1 MPENNNQ
8 NVHLEISEGF
18 LKRLNTIR
26 NLPTLPVII
35 QKLGK
40 EVRNPRSDAKKVARI
55 IEDDPAMM
63 ARILKVVNSAFYA
76 GVEPVTSIQL
86 AVARIG
92 MTAVGNIAMSTA
104 VFSAFGKAGATD
116 FDRKEFWRHS
126 ICTGIAAGVLYDR
139 VRSAIPSRFTKDV
152 LHLAGL
158 LHDIGKIV
166 FDQYFHAEF
175 MEAIKN
181 GQAEQVSLLDSET
194 KVIGEGHNRV
204 GAWLG
209 WKWNL
214 TEDLQ
219 QVIRFHHDPDASD
232 EKHWYLTGLVHT
244 ANYICNLEKIGYSG
258 DQTPQFAQ
266 NVWKKFGLA
275 VGDIPDVVDKVNEES
290 KKSEILMTIAQ
301 GV

>member
-1 MPENNNQ
+1 MPEDNDL
-8 NVHLEISEGF
+8 NVPLEISEEF

-40 EVRNPRSDAKKVARI
+40 EVRNPGSDAKKIARI

-76 GVEPVTSIQL
+76 GVEPVTSIQI

-92 MTAVGNIAMSTA
+92 MSAVGNIAMSTA
-104 VFSAFGKAGATD
+104 VFSTLGKAEAED

-139 VRSAIPSRFTKDV
+139 VRNSIPSRFTKDI

-166 FDQYFHAEF
+166 FDQYFHSEF
-175 MEAIKN
+175 MEALKN
-181 GQAEQVSLLDSET
+181 SQAEQISLLDSET
-194 KVIGEGHNRV
+194 KVIGEGHSRV

-219 QVIRFHHDPDASD
+219 QVIRFHHDPNASD
-232 EKHWYLTGLVHT
+232 EKHWHLTGLVHT

-258 DQTPQFAQ
+258 NQVPQFDQ

-301 GV
+301 GA